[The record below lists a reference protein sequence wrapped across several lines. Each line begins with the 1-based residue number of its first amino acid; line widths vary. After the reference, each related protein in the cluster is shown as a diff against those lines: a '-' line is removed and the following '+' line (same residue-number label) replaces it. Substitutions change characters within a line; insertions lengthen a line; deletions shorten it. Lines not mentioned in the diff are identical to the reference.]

1 MRIDKTIGIIGGI
14 FILAGIGSMLFL
26 PGEKKWNKD
35 ADIRVGSGADISGVI
50 MEETLQKINEKY
62 KVSTSTESSSFQDC
76 CSNTAQWALNAKEIN
91 VGFYC
96 PHIAKHTIKNNED
109 VEIYGPVLMNGE
121 TIVYKKDWAD
131 VKNVG
136 ITQGRQQEKALAK
149 AAYPQIE
156 GFDEITQK
164 GILYAM
170 EDEQVDAAILDITKA
185 AEVSDIA
192 TMPLSD
198 NDYISYVLIVD
209 KEFEQTEAFRN
220 FIESYNKAVEKLND
234 PCYLAKKLKVS
245 KEWVEEKQIK
255 FLQVLKDVSF
265 EIEEGQFVCLLGPS
279 GCGKTTTLTIVAG
292 FQKPTEGIIEV
303 NGNVVTK
310 PGPDRAFMFQ
320 NYALFPWLKVG
331 ENIEYPM
338 KKMKV
343 PKEER
348 KKKLK
353 ELLEMAQLT
362 KYENYYIHEISGGM
376 KQRVALLR
384 ALACDPKV
392 LLMDEPLGAVDFQM
406 RQLLQRQL
414 EDILGQKKT
423 TSLMVTHDVD
433 ESVYLSDRVIV
444 MSRDHG
450 KILEDLKIDLPRPRD
465 RTNPQYHAYVD
476 QLTEIL
482 KSALSGGVYT
492 QEDKDIMEFIQGV
505 ESAKKPA
512 ADTAGA
518 TA

>member
-1 MRIDKTIGIIGGI
+1 M
-14 FILAGIGSMLFL
+14 A
-26 PGEKKWNKD
+26 
-35 ADIRVGSGADISGVI
+35 
-50 MEETLQKINEKY
+50 
-62 KVSTSTESSSFQDC
+62 
-76 CSNTAQWALNAKEIN
+76 EIQL
-91 VGFYC
+91 
-96 PHIAKHTIKNNED
+96 KH
-109 VEIYGPVLMNGE
+109 
-121 TIVYKKDWAD
+121 VYKKYEDKVVAVQD
-131 VKNVG
+131 FNLK
-136 ITQGRQQEKALAK
+136 IKDQE
-149 AAYPQIE
+149 
-156 GFDEITQK
+156 
-164 GILYAM
+164 
-170 EDEQVDAAILDITKA
+170 
-185 AEVSDIA
+185 
-192 TMPLSD
+192 
-198 NDYISYVLIVD
+198 
-209 KEFEQTEAFRN
+209 
-220 FIESYNKAVEKLND
+220 
-234 PCYLAKKLKVS
+234 
-245 KEWVEEKQIK
+245 
-255 FLQVLKDVSF
+255 
-265 EIEEGQFVCLLGPS
+265 FVIFVGPS
-279 GCGKTTTLTIVAG
+279 GCGKSTTLRMIAG
-292 FQKPTEGIIEV
+292 LEEISDGELLIDGKMMNQV
-303 NGNVVTK
+303 QSC
-310 PGPDRAFMFQ
+310 DRDIAMVFQ

-348 KKKLK
+348 QKKLK

-512 ADTAGA
+512 GDTAGA

>member
-1 MRIDKTIGIIGGI
+1 MSISVQGISKNFKGRRK
-14 FILAGIGSMLFL
+14 
-26 PGEKKWNKD
+26 GE
-35 ADIRVGSGADISGVI
+35 
-50 MEETLQKINEKY
+50 
-62 KVSTSTESSSFQDC
+62 
-76 CSNTAQWALNAKEIN
+76 
-91 VGFYC
+91 
-96 PHIAKHTIKNNED
+96 P
-109 VEIYGPVLMNGE
+109 
-121 TIVYKKDWAD
+121 
-131 VKNVG
+131 
-136 ITQGRQQEKALAK
+136 
-149 AAYPQIE
+149 
-156 GFDEITQK
+156 
-164 GILYAM
+164 
-170 EDEQVDAAILDITKA
+170 
-185 AEVSDIA
+185 
-192 TMPLSD
+192 D
-198 NDYISYVLIVD
+198 N
-209 KEFEQTEAFRN
+209 
-220 FIESYNKAVEKLND
+220 
-234 PCYLAKKLKVS
+234 
-245 KEWVEEKQIK
+245 
-255 FLQVLKDVSF
+255 QVLKDVSF

-310 PGPDRAFMFQ
+310 PGPDREFMFQ

-512 ADTAGA
+512 GDTAGA